1 MCGSCNHSVDTIFLD
16 GEQKKVVQRTVI
28 AGIVL
33 EGTFLLRTRRAIFN
47 APVIKL
53 FEVCFLLTQTKYVG
67 ALFPAPETGESPE
80 TDLSFRTLGKV
91 AVINRKLQDFCFY

>member
-1 MCGSCNHSVDTIFLD
+1 MCGSCNHNVDTIFLD

-33 EGTFLLRTRRAIFN
+33 EGTFLLRTRRAVFN

-53 FEVCFLLTQTKYVG
+53 FELCFLLTQTKDVW
-67 ALFPAPETGESPE
+67 SIV
-80 TDLSFRTLGKV
+80 SSS
-91 AVINRKLQDFCFY
+91 